1 MTDFT
6 VVQAA
11 ELIESLAHDEDGLS
25 FGQVLPLGDVV
36 A

>member
-6 VVQAA
+6 VVQVA
-11 ELIESLAHDEDGLS
+11 ERIESLAHDEGGLS

-36 A
+36 E